1 MRASVAAMET
11 IARRRWPVPL
21 GLAVVAQALFGWRL
35 TTPHSPVFDEIHYVT
50 AARSLLA
57 LSGPVNLEHP
67 LFGKTLIALGMM
79 LFGDNPLGWRAL
91 ASVAG
96 TATVLAIYAI
106 GVLLTGRRR
115 SGAVAAALA
124 LSGQTLFVQA
134 RIAMLDTFMAA
145 LLAGAL
151 AMLLWA
157 VRSERHVRA
166 KWIGGAVLM
175 GLAIGTKWAA
185 LPYLG
190 MVGAGLLV
198 LRRGRRAPFALPV
211 VPALVALGGIA
222 LVTYLLTFL
231 PAFFYAS
238 GAMTP
243 ARLIPFQLE
252 MYRLQ
257 TQVLPS
263 HTYQSDWWSWPLL
276 LRPIWYLY
284 EFVDG
289 AQRGIIL
296 VANPVVAWGGL
307 VAVAA
312 CLWLGWRRRSL
323 ALVAPAALWAM
334 SLAMFAAIPK
344 SLGFFYYYYPST
356 LWLAVAIAVALDAV
370 DPAGRRRW
378 DAWYVAAAAAVFAW
392 FWPILSAAP
401 LDGPAAFRRWML
413 FDGWV

>member
-35 TTPHSPVFDEIHYVT
+35 TTPHTPVFDEIHYVT

-106 GVLLTGRRR
+106 GVPLTGRRR

-166 KWIGGAVLM
+166 KWTGGAVLM

-198 LRRGRRAPFALPV
+198 LRWRRGATRALPV

-289 AQRGIIL
+289 AQRGILL

-378 DAWYVAAAAAVFAW
+378 DAWCVAAAAAVFAW
-392 FWPILSAAP
+392 FWPILSAAA

-413 FDGWV
+413 FEGWV